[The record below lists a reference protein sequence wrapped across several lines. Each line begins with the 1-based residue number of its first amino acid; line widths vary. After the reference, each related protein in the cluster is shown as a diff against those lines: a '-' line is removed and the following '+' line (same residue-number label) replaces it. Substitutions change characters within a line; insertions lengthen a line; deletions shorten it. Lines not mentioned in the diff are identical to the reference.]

1 MSTHTHDGG
10 SVPNAVRICPEC
22 GSPIPTAQPA
32 AGIAT
37 PTNTSSATDTT
48 PTLTETATVVTQ
60 DSQGDTEEG
69 GVQDVTTGDVISSVD
84 EGVARE
90 VESPTDRAD
99 SRGTSFFVPDDSK
112 SIDKGANESLGEG
125 QEDEGPPLSE
135 AVTQE
140 TRFNPTHEVAFSQ
153 SQEDDYQAQLNP
165 QSQGPHPRGQDAQ
178 QGPYATYAQPQGQD
192 AQQGPYATYAQPQGQ
207 DARQGPYATYAQP
220 QGQTYDQP
228 GASTTQAYPQ
238 QPTSYTQVQVFT
250 QPPYS
255 TRPVSRKSRVA
266 AGLLAIFC
274 GILGF
279 HKFYLGYISAGIIMF
294 LLTFF
299 LWWTIVVP
307 LAMFLVSIIEGVMY
321 LTKSDEEFQR
331 IYVQSQKDWF

>member
-48 PTLTETATVVTQ
+48 PALTETATVVTQ
-60 DSQGDTEEG
+60 DPQGDTEEG

-125 QEDEGPPLSE
+125 QEDEGPPPSK

-165 QSQGPHPRGQDAQ
+165 QSQGPHPR
-178 QGPYATYAQPQGQD
+178 GQD

>member
-37 PTNTSSATDTT
+37 PTNTSSAIDTT
-48 PTLTETATVVTQ
+48 PALTETATVVTQ
-60 DSQGDTEEG
+60 DPQGDTEEG

-165 QSQGPHPRGQDAQ
+165 QSQGPHPR
-178 QGPYATYAQPQGQD
+178 
-192 AQQGPYATYAQPQGQ
+192 GQ

>member
-1 MSTHTHDGG
+1 M
-10 SVPNAVRICPEC
+10 
-22 GSPIPTAQPA
+22 PA
-32 AGIAT
+32 
-37 PTNTSSATDTT
+37 
-48 PTLTETATVVTQ
+48 LTETATVVTQ

-112 SIDKGANESLGEG
+112 SIDKGTNESLGEG

-140 TRFNPTHEVAFSQ
+140 TRFSTTHEVAFSQ
-153 SQEDDYQAQLNP
+153 SQEDDYQAQPNP

-178 QGPYATYAQPQGQD
+178 QGPYATYAQPQGHD
-192 AQQGPYATYAQPQGQ
+192 AQ
-207 DARQGPYATYAQP
+207 QGPYATYAQP

-228 GASTTQAYPQ
+228 GASATQAYPQ

-250 QPPYS
+250 QPPYP
-255 TRPVSRKSRVA
+255 TRPVSRKSRAA

>member
-22 GSPIPTAQPA
+22 GSSIPTAQPA
-32 AGIAT
+32 ARIAA
-37 PTNTSSATDTT
+37 PTNTSSAIDTT
-48 PTLTETATVVTQ
+48 PALTETATVVTQ

-69 GVQDVTTGDVISSVD
+69 GVQDVTIGDVISPVD

-90 VESPTDRAD
+90 VVSPTDRAD

-112 SIDKGANESLGEG
+112 SIDKGTNESLGEG
-125 QEDEGPPLSE
+125 QEDEGPPPSE

-140 TRFNPTHEVAFSQ
+140 TRFSTTHEVAFSQ
-153 SQEDDYQAQLNP
+153 SQEDDYQAQPNP

-178 QGPYATYAQPQGQD
+178 QGPYATYAQPQGQ
-192 AQQGPYATYAQPQGQ
+192 
-207 DARQGPYATYAQP
+207 
-220 QGQTYDQP
+220 TYDQP
-228 GASTTQAYPQ
+228 GASATQAYPQ

-250 QPPYS
+250 QPPYP

-307 LAMFLVSIIEGVMY
+307 LAMFLVSLIEGVMY

>member
-22 GSPIPTAQPA
+22 GSSIPTAQPA

-192 AQQGPYATYAQPQGQ
+192 A
-207 DARQGPYATYAQP
+207 RQGPYATYAQP

>member
-37 PTNTSSATDTT
+37 STNTSSATDTT

-192 AQQGPYATYAQPQGQ
+192 A
-207 DARQGPYATYAQP
+207 RQGPYATYAQP

-250 QPPYS
+250 QPPYP
-255 TRPVSRKSRVA
+255 TRPVSRKSRAA

>member
-192 AQQGPYATYAQPQGQ
+192 A
-207 DARQGPYATYAQP
+207 RQGPYATYAQP

>member
-165 QSQGPHPRGQDAQ
+165 QSQGPHPRGQDAR

-192 AQQGPYATYAQPQGQ
+192 AQ
-207 DARQGPYATYAQP
+207 QGPYATYAQP

>member
-32 AGIAT
+32 VGIAT

-48 PTLTETATVVTQ
+48 PALTETATVVTQ
-60 DSQGDTEEG
+60 DPQGDTEEG

-112 SIDKGANESLGEG
+112 SIGKGTNESLGEG

-140 TRFNPTHEVAFSQ
+140 TRFNTTHEVAFSQ
-153 SQEDDYQAQLNP
+153 SQEDDYQAQSNP

-207 DARQGPYATYAQP
+207 TYN
-220 QGQTYDQP
+220 QP
-228 GASTTQAYPQ
+228 GASATQAYPQ

-250 QPPYS
+250 QPPYP

>member
-37 PTNTSSATDTT
+37 STNTSSATDTT

-178 QGPYATYAQPQGQD
+178 QGPYATYAQPQGQ
-192 AQQGPYATYAQPQGQ
+192 
-207 DARQGPYATYAQP
+207 
-220 QGQTYDQP
+220 TYDQP

-307 LAMFLVSIIEGVMY
+307 LAMLLVSIIEGVMY

>member
-32 AGIAT
+32 VGIAT

-112 SIDKGANESLGEG
+112 SIDKGTNESLGEG

-140 TRFNPTHEVAFSQ
+140 TRFSTTHEVAFSQ
-153 SQEDDYQAQLNP
+153 SQEDDYQAQPNP

-178 QGPYATYAQPQGQD
+178 QGPYATYAQPQGQ
-192 AQQGPYATYAQPQGQ
+192 
-207 DARQGPYATYAQP
+207 
-220 QGQTYDQP
+220 TYDQP
-228 GASTTQAYPQ
+228 GASATQAYPQ

-250 QPPYS
+250 QPPYP
-255 TRPVSRKSRVA
+255 TRPVSRKSRAA

>member
-1 MSTHTHDGG
+1 MRQLHPYCTACCGDRDTYEHILRNRHHAHTHRDSYRGDARLTGG
-10 SVPNAVRICPEC
+10 YRR
-22 GSPIPTAQPA
+22 
-32 AGIAT
+32 
-37 PTNTSSATDTT
+37 
-48 PTLTETATVVTQ
+48 
-60 DSQGDTEEG
+60 G

-90 VESPTDRAD
+90 VESPADWAD

-112 SIDKGANESLGEG
+112 SIGKGTNESLGEG

-192 AQQGPYATYAQPQGQ
+192 A
-207 DARQGPYATYAQP
+207 RQGPYATYAQP

-250 QPPYS
+250 QPPYP

-279 HKFYLGYISAGIIMF
+279 HK
-294 LLTFF
+294 
-299 LWWTIVVP
+299 
-307 LAMFLVSIIEGVMY
+307 
-321 LTKSDEEFQR
+321 
-331 IYVQSQKDWF
+331 

>member
-125 QEDEGPPLSE
+125 QEDEGPPPSK

-165 QSQGPHPRGQDAQ
+165 QSQGPHPR
-178 QGPYATYAQPQGQD
+178 GQD

>member
-48 PTLTETATVVTQ
+48 PALTETATVVTQ
-60 DSQGDTEEG
+60 DPQGDTEEG

-165 QSQGPHPRGQDAQ
+165 QSQGPHPRGQDA
-178 QGPYATYAQPQGQD
+178 
-192 AQQGPYATYAQPQGQ
+192 
-207 DARQGPYATYAQP
+207 RQGPYATYAQP

-228 GASTTQAYPQ
+228 GASATQAYPQ

-250 QPPYS
+250 QPPYP

>member
-37 PTNTSSATDTT
+37 STNTSSATDTT

-178 QGPYATYAQPQGQD
+178 QGPYATYAQPQGQ
-192 AQQGPYATYAQPQGQ
+192 
-207 DARQGPYATYAQP
+207 
-220 QGQTYDQP
+220 TYDQP

>member
-32 AGIAT
+32 VGIAT

-90 VESPTDRAD
+90 VESPADWAD

-178 QGPYATYAQPQGQD
+178 QGPYATYAQPQGQ
-192 AQQGPYATYAQPQGQ
+192 
-207 DARQGPYATYAQP
+207 
-220 QGQTYDQP
+220 TYDQP
-228 GASTTQAYPQ
+228 GASATQAYPQ

-250 QPPYS
+250 QPPYP

>member
-22 GSPIPTAQPA
+22 GSPIPTAQPV

-112 SIDKGANESLGEG
+112 SMDKGANESLGEG

-140 TRFNPTHEVAFSQ
+140 TRFNPTHGVAFSQ

-178 QGPYATYAQPQGQD
+178 QGPYATYAQPQGQ
-192 AQQGPYATYAQPQGQ
+192 
-207 DARQGPYATYAQP
+207 
-220 QGQTYDQP
+220 TYDQP
-228 GASTTQAYPQ
+228 GASATQAYPQ

>member
-69 GVQDVTTGDVISSVD
+69 GGVQDVTTGDVISSVD

-99 SRGTSFFVPDDSK
+99 SRGTSFFVPDGSK

-135 AVTQE
+135 VVTQE

-165 QSQGPHPRGQDAQ
+165 QSQGPHPR
-178 QGPYATYAQPQGQD
+178 GQD

>member
-192 AQQGPYATYAQPQGQ
+192 A
-207 DARQGPYATYAQP
+207 RQGPYATYAQP

-255 TRPVSRKSRVA
+255 TRPVSRKSRAA

-279 HKFYLGYISAGIIMF
+279 HPFSLGYISAGIIMF

>member
-10 SVPNAVRICPEC
+10 SVSNAVRICPEC

-48 PTLTETATVVTQ
+48 PALTETATVVTQ
-60 DSQGDTEEG
+60 DPQGDTEEG
-69 GVQDVTTGDVISSVD
+69 GVQDVTIGDVISPVD
-84 EGVARE
+84 EWVARE
-90 VESPTDRAD
+90 VVSPTDRAD

-165 QSQGPHPRGQDAQ
+165 QSQGSHPRGQDAQ
-178 QGPYATYAQPQGQD
+178 QGPYATYAQPQGQI
-192 AQQGPYATYAQPQGQ
+192 
-207 DARQGPYATYAQP
+207 
-220 QGQTYDQP
+220 YDQP
-228 GASTTQAYPQ
+228 GASATQAYPQ

-250 QPPYS
+250 QPPYP

>member
-37 PTNTSSATDTT
+37 STNTSSATDTT
-48 PTLTETATVVTQ
+48 PTLTETATVMTQ

-165 QSQGPHPRGQDAQ
+165 QSQGPHPR
-178 QGPYATYAQPQGQD
+178 GQD

>member
-37 PTNTSSATDTT
+37 PTNTSSAIDTT
-48 PTLTETATVVTQ
+48 PALTETATVVTQ
-60 DSQGDTEEG
+60 DPQGDTEEG

-112 SIDKGANESLGEG
+112 SIDKGTNESLGEG
-125 QEDEGPPLSE
+125 QEDEGPPPSK

-140 TRFNPTHEVAFSQ
+140 TRFSTTHEVAFSQ
-153 SQEDDYQAQLNP
+153 SQEDDYQVQPNP

-178 QGPYATYAQPQGQD
+178 QGPYATYAQPQGQ
-192 AQQGPYATYAQPQGQ
+192 
-207 DARQGPYATYAQP
+207 
-220 QGQTYDQP
+220 TYDQP
-228 GASTTQAYPQ
+228 GASATQAYPQ

-250 QPPYS
+250 QPPYP

>member
-140 TRFNPTHEVAFSQ
+140 TRFSTTHEVAFSQ
-153 SQEDDYQAQLNP
+153 SQEDDYQAQPNP

-178 QGPYATYAQPQGQD
+178 QGPYATYAQPQGHD
-192 AQQGPYATYAQPQGQ
+192 AQ
-207 DARQGPYATYAQP
+207 QGPYATYAQP

-228 GASTTQAYPQ
+228 GASATQAYPQ

-250 QPPYS
+250 QPPYP
-255 TRPVSRKSRVA
+255 TRPVSRKSRAA

>member
-48 PTLTETATVVTQ
+48 PALTETATVVTQ
-60 DSQGDTEEG
+60 DPQGDTEEG

-112 SIDKGANESLGEG
+112 SIDKGTNESLGEG
-125 QEDEGPPLSE
+125 QEDEGPPPSK

-140 TRFNPTHEVAFSQ
+140 TRFSTTHEVAFSQ
-153 SQEDDYQAQLNP
+153 SQEDDYQVQPNP

-178 QGPYATYAQPQGQD
+178 QGPYATYAQPQGQ
-192 AQQGPYATYAQPQGQ
+192 
-207 DARQGPYATYAQP
+207 
-220 QGQTYDQP
+220 TYDQP
-228 GASTTQAYPQ
+228 GASATQAYPQ

-250 QPPYS
+250 QPPYP

>member
-1 MSTHTHDGG
+1 MLFRS
-10 SVPNAVRICPEC
+10 
-22 GSPIPTAQPA
+22 
-32 AGIAT
+32 
-37 PTNTSSATDTT
+37 
-48 PTLTETATVVTQ
+48 
-60 DSQGDTEEG
+60 
-69 GVQDVTTGDVISSVD
+69 
-84 EGVARE
+84 
-90 VESPTDRAD
+90 
-99 SRGTSFFVPDDSK
+99 
-112 SIDKGANESLGEG
+112 
-125 QEDEGPPLSE
+125 
-135 AVTQE
+135 
-140 TRFNPTHEVAFSQ
+140 
-153 SQEDDYQAQLNP
+153 DDYQAQLNP

-192 AQQGPYATYAQPQGQ
+192 A
-207 DARQGPYATYAQP
+207 RQGPYAQP

-331 IYVQSQKDWF
+331 IYMQSQKDWF

>member
-37 PTNTSSATDTT
+37 STNTSSATDTT

-192 AQQGPYATYAQPQGQ
+192 A
-207 DARQGPYATYAQP
+207 RQGPYATYAQP

-307 LAMFLVSIIEGVMY
+307 LAMLLVSIIEGVMY

>member
-22 GSPIPTAQPA
+22 GSSIPTAQPA

-37 PTNTSSATDTT
+37 STNTSSATDTT

-178 QGPYATYAQPQGQD
+178 QGPYATYAQPQGQ
-192 AQQGPYATYAQPQGQ
+192 
-207 DARQGPYATYAQP
+207 
-220 QGQTYDQP
+220 TYDQP

>member
-135 AVTQE
+135 AVAQE

-165 QSQGPHPRGQDAQ
+165 QSQGPHPRGR
-178 QGPYATYAQPQGQD
+178 D

>member
-22 GSPIPTAQPA
+22 GSSIPTAQPA

-165 QSQGPHPRGQDAQ
+165 QSQGPHPRGQDAR
-178 QGPYATYAQPQGQD
+178 
-192 AQQGPYATYAQPQGQ
+192 QGPYATYAQPQGQ

>member
-32 AGIAT
+32 VGIAT

-48 PTLTETATVVTQ
+48 PALTETATVVTQ
-60 DSQGDTEEG
+60 DPQGDTEEG

-112 SIDKGANESLGEG
+112 SIGKGANESLGEG

-140 TRFNPTHEVAFSQ
+140 TRFNTTHEVAFSQ
-153 SQEDDYQAQLNP
+153 SQEDDYQAQSNP

-178 QGPYATYAQPQGQD
+178 QGPYATYAQPQGQ
-192 AQQGPYATYAQPQGQ
+192 TYN
-207 DARQGPYATYAQP
+207 
-220 QGQTYDQP
+220 QP
-228 GASTTQAYPQ
+228 GASATQAYPR

-250 QPPYS
+250 QPPYP

>member
-48 PTLTETATVVTQ
+48 PALTETATVVTQ

-165 QSQGPHPRGQDAQ
+165 QSQGPHPR
-178 QGPYATYAQPQGQD
+178 GQD

>member
-165 QSQGPHPRGQDAQ
+165 QSQGPHPRGQDAR
-178 QGPYATYAQPQGQD
+178 
-192 AQQGPYATYAQPQGQ
+192 QGPYATYAQPQGQ

>member
-37 PTNTSSATDTT
+37 STNTSFATDTT

-178 QGPYATYAQPQGQD
+178 QGPYATYAQPQGQ
-192 AQQGPYATYAQPQGQ
+192 
-207 DARQGPYATYAQP
+207 
-220 QGQTYDQP
+220 TYDQP

>member
-178 QGPYATYAQPQGQD
+178 QGPYATYAQPQGQ
-192 AQQGPYATYAQPQGQ
+192 
-207 DARQGPYATYAQP
+207 
-220 QGQTYDQP
+220 TYDQP
-228 GASTTQAYPQ
+228 GASATQAYPQ

-250 QPPYS
+250 QPPYP

>member
-32 AGIAT
+32 VGIAT
-37 PTNTSSATDTT
+37 PTNTSSATDTM
-48 PTLTETATVVTQ
+48 PALTETATVVTQ

-112 SIDKGANESLGEG
+112 SIDKGTNESLGEG

-140 TRFNPTHEVAFSQ
+140 TRFSTTHEVAFSQ
-153 SQEDDYQAQLNP
+153 SQEDDYQAQPNP

-178 QGPYATYAQPQGQD
+178 QGPYATYAQPQGHD
-192 AQQGPYATYAQPQGQ
+192 AQ
-207 DARQGPYATYAQP
+207 QGPYATYAQP

-228 GASTTQAYPQ
+228 GASATQAYPQ

-250 QPPYS
+250 QPPYP
-255 TRPVSRKSRVA
+255 TRPVSRKSRAA

>member
-32 AGIAT
+32 VGIAT

-48 PTLTETATVVTQ
+48 PALTETATVVTQ
-60 DSQGDTEEG
+60 DPQGDTEEG

-112 SIDKGANESLGEG
+112 SIGKGANESLGEG

-140 TRFNPTHEVAFSQ
+140 TRFNTTHEVAFSQ
-153 SQEDDYQAQLNP
+153 SQEDDYQAQSNP

-178 QGPYATYAQPQGQD
+178 QGPYATYAQPQGQ
-192 AQQGPYATYAQPQGQ
+192 
-207 DARQGPYATYAQP
+207 
-220 QGQTYDQP
+220 TYDQP
-228 GASTTQAYPQ
+228 GASATQAYPQ

-250 QPPYS
+250 QPPYP

>member
-60 DSQGDTEEG
+60 DPQGDTEEG

-125 QEDEGPPLSE
+125 QEDEGPPPSK

-140 TRFNPTHEVAFSQ
+140 TRFSTTHEVAFSQ

-165 QSQGPHPRGQDAQ
+165 QSQGPHPR
-178 QGPYATYAQPQGQD
+178 GQD

>member
-60 DSQGDTEEG
+60 DPQGDTEEG

-112 SIDKGANESLGEG
+112 SIDKGTNESLGEG
-125 QEDEGPPLSE
+125 QEDEGPPPSK

-140 TRFNPTHEVAFSQ
+140 TRFSTTHEVAFSQ
-153 SQEDDYQAQLNP
+153 SQEDDYQVQPNP

-178 QGPYATYAQPQGQD
+178 QGPYATYAQPQGQ
-192 AQQGPYATYAQPQGQ
+192 
-207 DARQGPYATYAQP
+207 
-220 QGQTYDQP
+220 TYDQP
-228 GASTTQAYPQ
+228 GASATQAYPQ

-250 QPPYS
+250 QPPYP

>member
-10 SVPNAVRICPEC
+10 SVPNAVQICPEC
-22 GSPIPTAQPA
+22 GSSIPTAQPA

-250 QPPYS
+250 QPPYP

-321 LTKSDEEFQR
+321 LTKSDEECQR